1 MEKYNHDILIV
12 GAGLAGLRAAVAAAD
27 ADNKL
32 DIAVI
37 SKHHPLRSHSVCAQG
52 GTAAVTNE
60 KDSFDLHAYDT
71 VKGADFLAD
80 QDVVEF
86 FVRQAPRE
94 IVLTEHW
101 GCPWSRTKEGKM
113 INEPSAATPT
123 QEPASQQT

>member
-1 MEKYNHDILIV
+1 MEKITHDIAII

-27 ADNKL
+27 FDSKL

-52 GTAAVTNE
+52 GTGAVMRE

-80 QDVVEF
+80 QDVAEF
-86 FVRQAPRE
+86 FVKRAP
-94 IVLTEHW
+94 
-101 GCPWSRTKEGKM
+101 
-113 INEPSAATPT
+113 
-123 QEPASQQT
+123 

>member
-1 MEKYNHDILIV
+1 MAII

-27 ADNKL
+27 FDSKL

-52 GTAAVTNE
+52 GTGAVMRE

-80 QDVVEF
+80 QDVAEF
-86 FVRQAPRE
+86 FVKRAPRE

-101 GCPWSRTKEGKM
+101 GAPGVGLRMEKSIR
-113 INEPSAATPT
+113 EPSEVTPFHAH
-123 QEPASQQT
+123 ASQLT